1 MIGRRCRVSD
11 GHSRALLIA
20 RKLPPRAFPPI
31 SGIAPVECGWR
42 ERRLPQACT
51 GLVAALFAE
60 LSARRVR
67 HLPAWFGSV
76 GDVFLRSLFL
86 VRVKSHRPPVW
97 RATGHN
103 SGGYSCGAPPLP
115 IPNREV
121 KPARAD
127 GTAPQSGRVG
137 RRRLIGSLL
146 IGFPMGRLFFLCPSH
161 IGYKKPG
168 VLFLSMHHCFFH
180 ALLFFPYI
188 TGFFRALRVPHA
200 FLSSSMHYWV
210 LLFISIYL
218 FIMHSLI
225 ILSFL

>member
-11 GHSRALLIA
+11 GHDRALLIA

-31 SGIAPVECGWR
+31 SGIVPVECGWR

-60 LSARRVR
+60 LSARRVASPSGLSR
-67 HLPAWFGSV
+67 QRWQ
-76 GDVFLRSLFL
+76 VFLRSLFL

-146 IGFPMGRLFFLCPSH
+146 IGFPVGRLFFCAIPTSGIKNLGFYFFPC
-161 IGYKKPG
+161 II
-168 VLFLSMHHCFFH
+168 VFSMYYCFFH
-180 ALLFFPYI
+180 TLLGSSVHY
-188 TGFFRALRVPHA
+188 GFF
-200 FLSSSMHYWV
+200 MH
-210 LLFISIYL
+210 F
-218 FIMHSLI
+218 
-225 ILSFL
+225 

>member
-1 MIGRRCRVSD
+1 MIGRRCRCSD
-11 GHSRALLIA
+11 AHSRALLIA

-60 LSARRVR
+60 LSARRVASPSGLSR
-67 HLPAWFGSV
+67 QRWQ
-76 GDVFLRSLFL
+76 VFLRSLFL
-86 VRVKSHRPPVW
+86 VRVKSHRPPGW

-146 IGFPMGRLFFLCPSH
+146 IGFPMGRLFFVPFPHCP
-161 IGYKKPG
+161 
-168 VLFLSMHHCFFH
+168 F
-180 ALLFFPYI
+180 LLFPCFSCSSLFPD
-188 TGFFRALRVPHA
+188 FPMF
-200 FLSSSMHYWV
+200 SMICFP
-210 LLFISIYL
+210 LC
-218 FIMHSLI
+218 I
-225 ILSFL
+225 ILKSKRYISNPLNVDSFVHL